1 MRDSLEDVH
10 VLTLNSPGVCFS
22 FLFFSAWELADMP
35 DGYHNS
41 FIFIMHSK
49 VGRNAQT
56 SLLYELYISRDH
68 LYFYTGLI
76 ANILDRRPLTRSL
89 YTADLVRE
97 SKVELERRE
106 DKTLE
111 GVLRGQVI
119 RVLGNGGHI
128 SIIQCHKVAVAL
140 NPRGVHGLGKDGGA
154 TADYTDEIIKDG
166 TRSI

>member
-1 MRDSLEDVH
+1 
-10 VLTLNSPGVCFS
+10 
-22 FLFFSAWELADMP
+22 MP

-49 VGRNAQT
+49 VGKNAQT

-68 LYFYTGLI
+68 LYFYTFI
-76 ANILDRRPLTRSL
+76 ANIVDRRPLARSL

-128 SIIQCHKVAVAL
+128 SIIQCYQVAVAL
-140 NPRGVHGLGKDGGA
+140 NPRRVHGLGKDGGA
-154 TADYTDEIIKDG
+154 TADYTDEIVRDDC
-166 TRSI
+166 RSI

>member
-1 MRDSLEDVH
+1 
-10 VLTLNSPGVCFS
+10 
-22 FLFFSAWELADMP
+22 MP

-49 VGRNAQT
+49 VGKNAQT

-68 LYFYTGLI
+68 LYFYTFI
-76 ANILDRRPLTRSL
+76 ANILDRRPLARSL
-89 YTADLVRE
+89 YTADLVWE

-128 SIIQCHKVAVAL
+128 SIIQCHQVAVSL

-154 TADYTDEIIKDG
+154 AADYTDEIIRDDC
-166 TRSI
+166 RSI